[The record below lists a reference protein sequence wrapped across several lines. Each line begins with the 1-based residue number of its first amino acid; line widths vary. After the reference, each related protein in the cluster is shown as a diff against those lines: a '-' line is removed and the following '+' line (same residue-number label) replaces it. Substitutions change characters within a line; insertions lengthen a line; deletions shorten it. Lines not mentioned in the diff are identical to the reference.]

1 VILAVIIESVLVY
14 SLCEIVSIIIGLEKL
29 KKKPDDSR
37 RSHAPDK
44 AHILSL
50 ANGTCPVVL
59 AFT

>member
-1 VILAVIIESVLVY
+1 MDGPRDSI
-14 SLCEIVSIIIGLEKL
+14 CEIVSIRLGLEKL